1 MESATT
7 RPSTTVAHVARRCAL
22 AVVASVGLVSSRGA
36 GQSAPPASAGGVRF
50 SVTVPAAVEPNPVDG
65 RVLLI
70 IARSN
75 EQEPRFQVGRG
86 LTSQPIFGV
95 DVDGLRPGQA
105 AVVDATTHG
114 WPLVSLR
121 SIPPGQYWVQAVL
134 NVYTTFHRADGHT
147 IKAHMDQWE
156 GQHWSRSPGNLYST
170 PQQVT
175 LGPSTGVIRVT
186 LDHRIPPIE
195 PVADTKYIRH
205 IKFRSEML
213 SKWWGH
219 DIYLGAYILIPP
231 GYDEHPT
238 AHYPVAYYQDHFKP
252 TFSPWREDP
261 PDPSATGRAKMQ
273 QEQAYRFTQDW
284 TSGKL
289 PKFLIVGFQHPTP
302 YYDDS
307 YAVNSANNGPYGDAL
322 WGEMVPRIEK
332 EFRAIPQPWGRVTF
346 GGSTGGWESIAWQV
360 FYPDSLNGT
369 WTACPDPVDF
379 HYFQLVNIY
388 EDSNAFRPNA
398 SWKTTDVRG
407 WERTPDNQS
416 LMNQM
421 DASHLES
428 VYGSRGRSGDQMDI
442 FMDVFG
448 PMGDD
453 GYPRLVYDKWT
464 GKIDKSVID
473 YWRDHYDLN
482 HILQRDW
489 ATLGPK
495 LQGKLHFYVGDEDSY
510 YLEEAAFLMK
520 DFLDQ
525 SSNPHSDATWDIGRR
540 QPHCY
545 TGTPSSPGET
555 FYHRVL
561 PAMSQRVTA
570 TTPAGGDVSWKY

>member
-1 MESATT
+1 MKPIAVGRRAAGPT
-7 RPSTTVAHVARRCAL
+7 AARYVMVLAGAMGAL
-22 AVVASVGLVSSRGA
+22 APASA
-36 GQSAPPASAGGVRF
+36 AAQAKPSAGGVRIA
-50 SVTVPAAVEPNPVDG
+50 VTVPASVEPNPVDG
-65 RVLLI
+65 RVLVIL
-70 IARSN
+70 ASTN
-75 EQEPRFQVGRG
+75 EPEPRFQVGRG
-86 LTSQPIFGV
+86 LTSQPIFGI
-95 DVDGLRPGQA
+95 DVDGLRAGQA
-105 AVVDATTHG
+105 AILDGDTHG
-114 WPLVSLR
+114 WPVASLR
-121 SIPPGQYWVQAVL
+121 EIPAGQYWVQAVL

-156 GQHWSRSPGNLYST
+156 GQHWNRSPGNLYST

-175 LGPSTGVIRVT
+175 IGHEGSVIHISLT
-186 LDHRIPPIE
+186 QRIPPIA
-195 PVADTKYIRH
+195 PAQDSKYIRH
-205 IKFRSEML
+205 IKFRSDLL

-219 DIYLGAYILIPP
+219 DVYLGAYVLLPP

-238 AHYPVAYYQDHFKP
+238 AHYPIAYYQDHFQP
-252 TFSPWREDP
+252 TFSAWRETP
-261 PDPSATGRAKMQ
+261 PDSGAPAQVRARQ
-273 QEQAYRFTQDW
+273 QQAYRFTQDW

-322 WGEMVPRIEK
+322 WGEMVPRVERQ
-332 EFRAIPQPWGRVTF
+332 FRAIGQPWARVTF
-346 GGSTGGWESIAWQV
+346 GGSTGGWESIAWQI

-388 EDSNAFRPNA
+388 QDSNAFRPNA
-398 SWKTTDVRG
+398 PWKRTDVRG

-421 DASHLES
+421 DASHLEA

-464 GKIDKSVID
+464 GKIDTGVID
-473 YWRDHYDLN
+473 YWREHYDLN

-520 DFLDQ
+520 GFLDH
-525 SSNPHSDATWDIGRR
+525 SSNPHSDATWDIGRL

-545 TGTPSSPGET
+545 TGTPTSPGET

-561 PAMSQRVTA
+561 PAMSERVTSTA
-570 TTPAGGDVSWKY
+570 PSGADVSWKY

>member
-1 MESATT
+1 MKATT
-7 RPSTTVAHVARRCAL
+7 DWLYSIL
-22 AVVASVGLVSSRGA
+22 AGAVSRGA
-36 GQSAPPASAGGVRF
+36 ALAGLLVALAPVRGLAQGNPHSNSVQF
-50 SVTVPAAVEPNPVDG
+50 AVTVPASLEAHPVDG
-65 RVLLI
+65 RVLVI
-70 IARSN
+70 VARTN
-75 EQEPRFQVGRG
+75 DQEPRFQVGRG
-86 LTSQPIFGV
+86 LSSQPIFGV

-105 AVVDATTHG
+105 AVIDATTRG
-114 WPLVSLR
+114 WPVESVR
-121 SIPPGQYWVQAVL
+121 EIPAGTYWVQAVL
-134 NVYTTFHRADGHT
+134 NVYTTFHRADGHV

-156 GQHWSRSPGNLYST
+156 GQHWNRSPGNLVSA

-175 LGPSTGVIRVT
+175 IGPSAGTIRIT
-186 LDHRIPPIE
+186 LSQRIPPIE
-195 PVADTKYIRH
+195 PPQDTKYVKH
-205 IKFRSEML
+205 IKFRSDKL
-213 SKWWGH
+213 SAWWGH
-219 DIYLGAYILIPP
+219 DIYLGAFVLLPP
-231 GYDEHPT
+231 GYDEHPD
-238 AHYPVAYYQDHFKP
+238 AHYPVAYYQDHFQR
-252 TFSPWREDP
+252 TFSLWRENP
-261 PDPSATGRAKMQ
+261 PDASATGRVRAQ

-289 PKFLIVGFQHPTP
+289 PKFLIVAFQHPTP

-322 WGEMVPRIEK
+322 WGELVPRIEK
-332 EFRAIPQPWGRVTF
+332 QFRAIGQPWGRVTF
-346 GGSTGGWESIAWQV
+346 GGSTGGWESIAWQL

-379 HYFQLVNIY
+379 HYFQLVNIDD
-388 EDSNAFRPNA
+388 DSNAFRPNA
-398 SWKTTDVRG
+398 SWKRTDVRG

-416 LMNQM
+416 TMNQM
-421 DASHLES
+421 DASHLEA

-453 GYPRLVYDKWT
+453 GYPRLLYDKWT
-464 GKIDKSVID
+464 GRIDKGVID

-489 ATLGPK
+489 STLGPK

-525 SSNPHSDATWDIGRR
+525 STNPHSDATWDIGRR

-555 FYHRVL
+555 FYHCVL
-561 PAMSQRVTA
+561 PAMSARVQATA
-570 TTPAGGDVSWKY
+570 PQGADMSWKY

>member
-1 MESATT
+1 MKATVH
-7 RPSTTVAHVARRCAL
+7 RRHAAASVAAWRGITLTGAMLAL
-22 AVVASVGLVSSRGA
+22 AAAAGAQPRSTPAGL
-36 GQSAPPASAGGVRF
+36 QIW
-50 SVTVPAAVEPNPVDG
+50 VTVPASVEPKPVDG
-65 RVLLI
+65 RILVIL
-70 IARSN
+70 AN
-75 EQEPRFQVGRG
+75 TKDPEPRFQVGRG
-86 LTSQPIFGV
+86 LTSQPIFGI
-95 DVDGLRPGQA
+95 DVDGLAPGQHA
-105 AVVDATTHG
+105 TVDMMAHG
-114 WPLVSLR
+114 WPVASLR
-121 SIPPGQYWVQAVL
+121 EIPPGQYWVQAVL
-134 NVYTTFHRADGHT
+134 NVYTTFHRSDGHT

-156 GQHWSRSPGNLYST
+156 GQHWNRSPGNLYST
-170 PQQVT
+170 PQ
-175 LGPSTGVIRVT
+175 RVT
-186 LDHRIPPIE
+186 IGTSPSIIHVSLDNRIPAIE

-205 IKFRSEML
+205 IKFRSDIL

-219 DIYLGAYILIPP
+219 DMYLGAYVLLPP

-238 AHYPVAYYQDHFKP
+238 AHYPVAYYQDHFSP
-252 TFSPWREDP
+252 TFRTWRETP
-261 PDPSATGRAKMQ
+261 PDSTAPARVRAQ

-322 WGEMVPRIEK
+322 WGEMVPRVEHQ
-332 EFRAIPQPWGRVTF
+332 FRAIGQPWARVTF
-346 GGSTGGWESIAWQV
+346 GGSTGGWESIGWQI

-369 WTACPDPVDF
+369 WTACPDPMDF

-398 SWKTTDVRG
+398 EWKETDVRG

-421 DASHLES
+421 DASHLEA

-453 GYPRLVYDKWT
+453 GYPRLLYDKWT
-464 GKIDKSVID
+464 GKIDKGVID

-520 DFLDQ
+520 DFLDH
-525 SSNPHSDATWDIGRR
+525 STNPHSDATWDIGRR

-545 TGTPSSPGET
+545 TGFPTSPGET

-561 PAMSQRVTA
+561 PSMAERVTSTA
-570 TTPAGGDVSWKY
+570 PSGADASWKY